1 MFRIILLFF
10 FLCILFFFIIVSIN
24 LNYWISGKMGVLF
37 LICFVDV
44 KYVVFGVSR
53 FEFSKLKFKVFGCC
67 SMI

>member
-1 MFRIILLFF
+1 ML
-10 FLCILFFFIIVSIN
+10 IN

-53 FEFSKLKFKVFGCC
+53 FEFSKLKFKVFGCY

>member
-1 MFRIILLFF
+1 MYFIFF
-10 FLCILFFFIIVSIN
+10 YYSIN
-24 LNYWISGKMGVLF
+24 LNYWIIGKMGVLF

-53 FEFSKLKFKVFGCC
+53 FEFSKLKFKVFGCY